1 MIFNGVEKTLY
12 YKAVQLLAQR
22 SHSTVELKQKLVIYA
37 SKKYDNL
44 DSLSKHIEAVIN
56 HCLSHHWLDD
66 QDYINQYIDIR
77 ARKGYGKH
85 RIVMELKQ
93 KGLDSSLISSLIHQ
107 KEIDWVQLA
116 YRQVK
121 KKCNSFKNADTQQKV
136 KIRQFLLYRGFSHG
150 DICDVFTLFR

>member
-1 MIFNGVEKTLY
+1 MTFNGVEKTLY

-56 HCLSHHWLDD
+56 HC
-66 QDYINQYIDIR
+66 
-77 ARKGYGKH
+77 
-85 RIVMELKQ
+85 
-93 KGLDSSLISSLIHQ
+93 
-107 KEIDWVQLA
+107 
-116 YRQVK
+116 
-121 KKCNSFKNADTQQKV
+121 
-136 KIRQFLLYRGFSHG
+136 FLLYRGFSHG